1 MMILMVF
8 ILFYFIILGYIT
20 PDEVR
25 IAFKKIQINLTPTD
39 LDSMFKYFNLSNM
52 NKINVKEFSQN
63 FSASALK

>member
-1 MMILMVF
+1 MILMVF
-8 ILFYFIILGYIT
+8 ILFYFIILGYIST
-20 PDEVR
+20 DEVR